1 MLELQYEQD
10 GNYLK
15 NVYVTRDGT
24 RVGTELSYFNTSFIW
39 NIRPS
44 DDEYATAGLMVVGDF
59 VLVVSSSTP
68 FRSTVTTIHLCLFE
82 EEQENLGWDVSLQI
96 WPNKFIYGFGL
107 RQRFNTEHATY
118 DEVIEMVSN
127 FQECKGAIYLPWN
140 PAIDKHHKELF
151 ADKTSKGRWLFPH
164 PDGSRAAFEHMQ
176 KTTLEDDLERLMPHF
191 EEHPELMQTFS
202 DLI

>member
-1 MLELQYEQD
+1 MLELHCEQD

-15 NVYVTRDGT
+15 KVHVTRDGT

-68 FRSTVTTIHLCLFE
+68 LEARSTTIHLCLFE
-82 EEQENLGWDVSLQI
+82 EEQENLGWDVSSKI

-107 RQRFNTEHATY
+107 RERFNTEPATY

-127 FQECKGAIYLPWN
+127 LQEYNGAIYLPWN
-140 PAIDKHHKELF
+140 PAIDKNHKESF
-151 ADKTSKGRWLFPH
+151 ADTRSKGRWLFPH
-164 PDGSRAAFEHMQ
+164 PDGSRAAYEHMQ
-176 KTTLEDDLERLMPHF
+176 KTTLEDDYQRLMPHF
-191 EEHPELMQTFS
+191 EEHPELMETFS